1 MVPAKAEK
9 GEIQL
14 DGTINF
20 RYPVNFN
27 SIPVVVRR
35 RKKNDE
41 LGGHMNWHKEIE
53 IIYLKSG
60 RCQTFINGNTYEITG
75 GDIALANSNEVHH
88 RLWFYGECDFIVLQL
103 DPHFFVYSDS
113 DFVENSLVGKVDSY
127 NAVFDTIIRDEKLGN
142 QIDKIADLRAAC
154 DTDVS
159 VALLTIA
166 ETYRFYSMLIEKYCK
181 ETEKEVYMTDSQRK
195 YVIHVLNYVNDNFS
209 GEIYIPDI
217 AAQLHISATYL
228 SHVFSESTG
237 MTISEYINQI
247 RCRNA
252 VMFMK
257 KGMTVTEAA
266 FSAGY
271 NDTAYFS
278 RVFKKIMGTSPSESG
293 EKT

>member
-166 ETYRFYSMLIEKYCK
+166 ETYRLYSMLIEKYCK
-181 ETEKEVYMTDSQRK
+181 ETEKEVY
-195 YVIHVLNYVNDNFS
+195 
-209 GEIYIPDI
+209 
-217 AAQLHISATYL
+217 SATYL

>member
-1 MVPAKAEK
+1 MD
-9 GEIQL
+9 EI
-14 DGTINF
+14 INF
-20 RYPVNFN
+20 RYPVIF
-27 SIPVVVRR
+27 SSVPAVIK
-35 RKKNDE
+35 RKRKTDE
-41 LGGHMNWHKEIE
+41 FGGYMNWHKEIE

-60 RCQTFINGNTYEITG
+60 RCHTFINGTTYEITS

-113 DFVENSLVGKVDSY
+113 AFVQNSLVGKVDSY
-127 NAVFDTIIRDEKLGN
+127 KAVFDTLIRDEEIGK
-142 QIDKIADLRAAC
+142 QIEKIADLRPAC
-154 DTDVS
+154 DVDVS
-159 VALLTIA
+159 AALLTIS
-166 ETYRFYSMLIEKYCK
+166 EIYRLYSMLVEKYCK
-181 ETEKEVYMTDSQRK
+181 ETEKEVCMTDSQRN
-195 YVIHVLNYVNDNFS
+195 YVVHVLKYVNDNFS
-209 GEIYIPDI
+209 GKIYIPHI

-237 MTISEYINQI
+237 MKISEYINQI

-271 NDTAYFS
+271 NDAAYFS
-278 RVFKKIMGTSPSESG
+278 RVFKKIMGTPPSSG
-293 EKT
+293 R